1 MKFSPGAQQIFMKRT
16 LPKIGLLP
24 ILFLLFL
31 FSGTL
36 YAQPGRFGGGY
47 GGPRGNA
54 QGAFITGTVVL
65 SPDEEGGEET
75 PGVGVTVIVIGTRTV
90 GKTARPDT
98 SYAVVGR
105 NGTFVMRDLPTG
117 EATVTFSLMG
127 YHEQSSKVTLRNGEN
142 RVIAN
147 LKPESYNLD
156 AAVVKTTPKT
166 LSVQNDTVTFHAS
179 AVKYNKGEMAI
190 DIIEQMP
197 GVEVT
202 ENGVSVMNENINA
215 VYVDGAL
222 LFGDQP
228 MTALNNLP
236 AEEVVSIKSFQEYE
250 NKDPRHKISKNEEKR
265 RVINIETRSK
275 PKFVTNGNVLV
286 GGGYDTDSTYHKF
299 RYTLGGDVSA
309 NSEKLQISARF
320 NLNNIN
326 NAATRMRGNSFRS
339 VSGGGSPDLR
349 SNTLSLNFNKKWM
362 SPEARNFALG
372 SVSGSYSFSNSYNVS
387 ESISERI
394 YFPNEQYTSR
404 VNRSSSVSSTTNT
417 RHNFSVNGMKS
428 LPDGR
433 VSLNSS
439 FSLTDGSS
447 SSYSS
452 NYNYQDNLPRQGTS
466 TSNNRDTDG
475 HSYDISFNAN
485 KGFFD
490 KLRLNASASLSK
502 NSNDGFSTKIDTTT
516 STITTTVLNI
526 DSGTS
531 SRNSSVRASVR
542 YEVTDRTS
550 LSAGYSFSNDWS
562 STVQWAY
569 DVTDPATQVVDSVNT
584 YNRTNDNHSH
594 NVNLSFRTAFSKDRV
609 ILDLEAAWR
618 STGINRSDAFPEM
631 EPVYSRKF
639 NAFIPSLSLENK
651 SQINHWSFRWSTST
665 SMPSVEQLRPRLNN
679 TNLYSVSAGN
689 PNLRQ
694 GRSNSFSAS
703 FSTVLSREAREAIR
717 AASSESGG
725 GGRQNRMRMFS
736 GDMATFSMN
745 GSFRFNNDVIVNK
758 QTYYASETY
767 LPDYDYWMP
776 AQSTFSS
783 YENASGSYSA
793 SLRASVSFPISKI
806 LSVIS
811 VDASS
816 SWDKTPSYVNSELIH
831 TQNFRPTLS
840 VGYRSNFSRNFR
852 LNVNGNGS
860 YIHQT
865 NTNGSKKDYFTEAIR
880 GGFEINN
887 ILKLIYLGGNYTKTF
902 SQGMA
907 NVPVND
913 NILDLNG
920 GIRFGPRNNIDIS
933 FMIHDLLNRTRG
945 FSTSMTEDY
954 VSNRWTH
961 NFGRYFMVTLA
972 YSFNKR

>member
-1 MKFSPGAQQIFMKRT
+1 MKRT
-16 LPKIGLLP
+16 LFGICFLP
-24 ILFLLFL
+24 IILLLFL

-36 YAQPGRFGGGY
+36 FAQPGRFGG
-47 GGPRGNA
+47 PRGYS

-90 GKTARPDT
+90 GRTAKPDT

-117 EATVTFSLMG
+117 DATVSFSLMG

-156 AAVVKTTPKT
+156 AAVVRTTPRT

-202 ENGVSVMNENINA
+202 ENGVSVLNENVNA

-309 NSEKLQISARF
+309 NSEKLQMSARF

-339 VSGGGSPDLR
+339 VSGGGSPDLK
-349 SNTLSLNFNKKWM
+349 SQTLSLNFTKKWM

-372 SVSGSYSFSNSYNVS
+372 SVSGSYSFSNSYNVT

-394 YFPNEQYTSR
+394 YFPNEQYNSR
-404 VNRSSSVSSTTNT
+404 VNRSSSVSSSTNT

-433 VSLNSS
+433 ISLNTS

-447 SSYSS
+447 KSYSS
-452 NYNYQDNLPRQGTS
+452 NYNYQDDLPRQGTS

-475 HSYDISFNAN
+475 NSYDISLSAR

-490 KLRLNASASLSK
+490 KLRLNASASMSK
-502 NSNDGFSTKIDTTT
+502 SSNDGFSTKIDTTT
-516 STITTTVLNI
+516 STISTTVLNI
-526 DSGTS
+526 DSGSS
-531 SRNSSVRASVR
+531 SRNSSVQASVR
-542 YEVTDRTS
+542 YEVSDRTS
-550 LSAGYSFSNDWS
+550 LTAGYSFSNNRS
-562 STVQWAY
+562 STIQWAY

-594 NVNLSFRTAFSKDRV
+594 NVNFSFRTAFSKDRV
-609 ILDLEAAWR
+609 ILDIDAALR
-618 STGINRSDAFPEM
+618 SSALNRSDAFPEM

-639 NAFIPSLSLENK
+639 NAFVPSVRMENK
-651 SQINHWSFRWSTST
+651 SQLNHWSFRWNTST
-665 SMPSVEQLRPRLNN
+665 SMPSIEQLRPRLNN

-694 GRSNSFSAS
+694 GRSNSFSLS
-703 FSTVLSREAREAIR
+703 YSTVLGREARKALRES
-717 AASSESGG
+717 SSEE
-725 GGRQNRMRMFS
+725 GRQNNRMRMFNA
-736 GDMATFSMN
+736 DMATFSVS
-745 GSFRFNNDVIVNK
+745 GSLRLNNDVIVNK
-758 QTYYASETY
+758 QTYYAAETY

-783 YENASGSYSA
+783 FENADGSYNA
-793 SLRASVSFPISKI
+793 SLRASVSFPIPKI
-806 LSVIS
+806 LSMIS
-811 VDASS
+811 IDASS
-816 SWDKTPSYVNSELIH
+816 SWDKTPSYVNSQLIH

-840 VGYRSNFSRNFR
+840 IGYRSNFSRNFR

-860 YIHQT
+860 YIHQW

-887 ILKLIYLGGNYTKTF
+887 ILKVIYLGGNYTKTF

-945 FSTSMTEDY
+945 FSTSMTDDY

-972 YSFNKR
+972 YTFNKR